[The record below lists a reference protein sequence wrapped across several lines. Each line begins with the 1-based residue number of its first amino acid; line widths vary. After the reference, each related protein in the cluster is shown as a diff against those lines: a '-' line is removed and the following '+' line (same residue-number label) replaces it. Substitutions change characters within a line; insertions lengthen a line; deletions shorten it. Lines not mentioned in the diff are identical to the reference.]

1 MNPAASHAAYPVRN
15 AVAAQPRPIRC
26 VGPLATALVLLC
38 VAGAGRPANAQPA
51 DALQRLAA
59 LHERLLEKT
68 ATALSIDDG
77 FRALNELEDLE
88 LDLPKLPAKAR
99 AQALETEIM
108 VALAVGD
115 AARALARVA
124 ELRSAPRDPLV
135 LQMLSYRC
143 AVAAGDAK
151 QARAAL
157 AAAAQNKAAHV
168 NVAEV
173 TQAGEALDR
182 VGAQIP
188 AELLARLTDAASGPR
203 KAIVLDF
210 WNTRKTPPEAAVQGL
225 GALRADFETELA
237 FELIGVSTDGPA
249 SAQKAREAAK
259 QRGYQW
265 KQHFDAEPAGA
276 ATKLLQPRDPPWLVL
291 IDSRGFVRAVGSAAD
306 PAFTYAV
313 RAAVT
318 EARGDHE
325 YVAPVTVKG
334 ERVGPPPAAGGGPVA
349 KAGGKKDD
357 ARSWDQL
364 PSNPDAAAKL
374 NTARAFMKTGKRKDA
389 KRLLEEIIRDY
400 PGTREA
406 HLAQELIEDIR

>member
-1 MNPAASHAAYPVRN
+1 
-15 AVAAQPRPIRC
+15 
-26 VGPLATALVLLC
+26 
-38 VAGAGRPANAQPA
+38 
-51 DALQRLAA
+51 
-59 LHERLLEKT
+59 
-68 ATALSIDDG
+68 
-77 FRALNELEDLE
+77 
-88 LDLPKLPAKAR
+88 
-99 AQALETEIM
+99 
-108 VALAVGD
+108 
-115 AARALARVA
+115 
-124 ELRSAPRDPLV
+124 
-135 LQMLSYRC
+135 LSYRC

-157 AAAAQNKAAHV
+157 DATAQNKAAHV
-168 NVAEV
+168 DPADV
-173 TQAGEALDR
+173 TRAREALDR
-182 VGAQIP
+182 VGTQVP
-188 AELLARLTDAASGPR
+188 AELLAKLTGVTSGPR

-210 WNTRKTPPEAAVQGL
+210 WNTRKAPPDAAVQGL
-225 GALRADFETELA
+225 SALRADFETELA
-237 FELIGVSTDGPA
+237 FELIGVNTDGPA
-249 SAQKAREAAK
+249 GGQKARDAAR
-259 QRGYQW
+259 QRGYEW

-291 IDSRGFVRAVGSAAD
+291 IDSRGFVRAVGSGAD
-306 PAFTYAV
+306 PALTYAV
-313 RAAVT
+313 RAAVA

-334 ERVGPPPAAGGGPVA
+334 ERVGPAPAASGGPVA

-357 ARSWDQL
+357 AGSWDQL